1 VQARDV
7 CIAGH
12 TVSVVESSLSDG
24 LGARLWSV
32 SFMLCRHAP
41 THETERERERERE
54 RTWLAEW
61 EVERQTKARC
71 DQAIPLQLN
80 TIPC

>member
-1 VQARDV
+1 MQARDV

-54 RTWLAEW
+54 RGPGWQNGRWKGKPRPDA
-61 EVERQTKARC
+61 TKRYHYS
-71 DQAIPLQLN
+71 
-80 TIPC
+80 